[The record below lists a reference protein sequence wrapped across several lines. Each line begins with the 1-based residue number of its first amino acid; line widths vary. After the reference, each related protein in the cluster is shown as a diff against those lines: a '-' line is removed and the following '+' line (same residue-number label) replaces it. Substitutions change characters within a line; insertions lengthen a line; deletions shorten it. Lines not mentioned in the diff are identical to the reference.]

1 MTFVGE
7 VMVAVRRRILS
18 ATGQPEK
25 ALVEAIRMLPV
36 DQRRDYLPE
45 DLIARDDWHS
55 WDPTPWAHPW
65 LTPANLRA
73 AKAFDSA
80 FMTRLIETHGHPPDP
95 GTRFG
100 FVGNLANNMTLRA
113 LPLRQ
118 QGLPISLYLHPSDRY
133 VMSQPGWEF
142 SDALLASGETNI
154 DRLAAMG
161 FTLPVVEGSVLLP
174 APEPLPNV
182 VLRQAMETPAT
193 AWPPPEIPAFIR
205 QFDLLTWPNYFG
217 FLPALTALQSCSALF
232 AAAHGVYL
240 AYLSRRPYLAAQ
252 TGGDLWLEAS
262 RNDALGN
269 LQRRSYGRASAILAT
284 NPWAYANA
292 RRFGFRHVLYVPLL
306 VDTSAYA
313 PGPSAARAEWQSQ
326 VGGDFFVLVTARLD
340 RTWKGSHIGLEG
352 FARFATRHPGA
363 RLIVIGWGEH
373 DPDLV
378 AELDRQGLQG
388 RYVRVPTSGK
398 RKLQDYLR
406 GADCVIDQFVVGYY
420 GATALEA
427 MATGTPVVMRL
438 ERAQYDAICPTGAPP
453 VLDAATAGET
463 DQQLERLFES
473 ADERASRSA
482 ASRQWVVQNHSVDA
496 WGAHYRALLN
506 AVAVGAAFDFS
517 GSPLANPLTD
527 EERAYHDAGLR
538 SAAPFPQYEI

>member
-1 MTFVGE
+1 MTFVDE
-7 VMVAVRRRILS
+7 VVVAVRRHILR
-18 ATGQPEK
+18 ATGQTEK

-36 DQRRDYLPE
+36 DERRDYLPD
-45 DLIARDDWHS
+45 DLIARNNWHS

-73 AKAFDSA
+73 AKAFDTE
-80 FMTRLIETHGHPPDP
+80 FMARLIETHGHAPDP

-100 FVGNLANNMTLRA
+100 FVGNLANNMALRA

-118 QGLPISLYLHPSDRY
+118 QGLPITLYLHSSDRY
-133 VMSQPGWEF
+133 VMSQPGWEL
-142 SDALLASGETNI
+142 SDAVLESGETDI

-161 FTLPVVEGSVLLP
+161 VTLPAVEDSVVLP
-174 APEPLPNV
+174 APETLPSGV
-182 VLRQAMETPAT
+182 SELAMETPAT
-193 AWPPPEIPAFIR
+193 AWPPPGIPAFIR
-205 QFDLLTWPNYFG
+205 QLDLLTWPNYFA
-217 FLPALTALQSCSALF
+217 FLPALAALQSCSALL

-240 AYLSRRPYLAAQ
+240 AYLSRRPYLATQ

-262 RNDALGN
+262 RNDALGT
-269 LQRRSYGRASAILAT
+269 LQRRSYGRAAAILAT

-306 VDTSAYA
+306 VDTNAYA
-313 PGPSAARAEWQSQ
+313 PGASAARAEWRAQ
-326 VGGDFFVLVTARLD
+326 VGGDFFALVTARLD

-352 FARFATRHPGA
+352 FARFASRHPGA

-373 DPDLV
+373 HSDLV

-427 MATGTPVVMRL
+427 MATGVPVVMRL
-438 ERAQYDAICPTGAPP
+438 ERAQYDALCPTGAPP

-463 DQQLERLFES
+463 DWQLERLFES
-473 ADERASRSA
+473 AERARCSA
-482 ASRQWVVQNHSVDA
+482 ASRQWVLQNHSVDV

-506 AVAVGAAFDFS
+506 AVAAGAAFDFDR
-517 GSPLANPLTD
+517 SPLAIPLTD
-527 EERAYHDAGLR
+527 EEHAYHEAGLR